1 MMRMMRTTLTIDD
14 DILRAAKT
22 LAAQQGQ
29 SIGAVIS
36 ELARRGLRPE
46 PRMRYEDGGLPV
58 FEVRENAPVF
68 GPEEVERALDD
79 L

>member
-1 MMRMMRTTLTIDD
+1 MRTTLTIDD

-36 ELARRGLRPE
+36 ELARQGLRRE
-46 PRMRYEDGGLPV
+46 PQVKHEEGGLPV
-58 FEVRENAPVF
+58 FEVREGAPVF
-68 GPEEVERALDD
+68 GPIEVEQALDD